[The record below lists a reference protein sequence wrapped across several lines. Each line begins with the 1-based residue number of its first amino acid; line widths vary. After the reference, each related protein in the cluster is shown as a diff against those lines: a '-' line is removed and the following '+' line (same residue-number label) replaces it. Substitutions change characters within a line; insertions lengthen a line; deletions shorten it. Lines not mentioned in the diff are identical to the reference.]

1 MERSARH
8 FDVTWQRE
16 AYCGLVSGKAGEEI
30 PVLVNGWVRKRRDL
44 GGLIFIELWDHTGVV
59 QVVFNPELTPEVHG
73 RAGDLRSEFVIAVR
87 GKICARPEGTVNP
100 SMKTGNWEVVAED
113 FLLLSPAAP
122 LPFEL
127 TESGDKVDE
136 NLRLRHRHLDLRR
149 DKMQKNLRIRH
160 KVAMFTRNFLA
171 SEGFLEVETPML
183 TLSTPEGAR
192 DYLVPSRVNP
202 GTFYALP
209 QSPQIFKQIL
219 MVSGFDKYFQIV
231 KCFRDEDLRADRQ
244 PEFTQV
250 DVEMSF
256 LTEEDIYSLME
267 GYMKGLFKEILPV
280 EIPTPFKRMSYW
292 EAMDRFG
299 SDKPDLR
306 IPFEIVDLAD
316 VFSDVEFPPF
326 KEILS
331 EGGYVRALPLPG
343 GGALSR
349 SGLASVEE
357 RGKKLGA
364 RGLAPFQLKG
374 GELKGPLV
382 KFFSGEQK
390 KLLIER
396 AGLKEE
402 DALFVMADRDRRT
415 ISEVL
420 GTLRLDLAKEHGLID
435 KDRWEFL
442 WVRDFPLFERDE
454 EAGRWAAVHHP
465 FTSPL
470 TEDIPLLDVD
480 PGKVRSR
487 AYDCVLNG
495 SEVGGGSIRIH
506 DPAIQE
512 KIFSCLAFSKEDARA
527 RFGFLLDAL
536 ASGTPP
542 HGGIALGMDRLVMLL
557 CGASSIRD
565 VMAFPKTQKAQCLMS
580 GAPSTVSPEQLEE
593 LRISL
598 LPANG
603 KEQL

>member
-1 MERSARH
+1 
-8 FDVTWQRE
+8 
-16 AYCGLVSGKAGEEI
+16 
-30 PVLVNGWVRKRRDL
+30 
-44 GGLIFIELWDHTGVV
+44 
-59 QVVFNPELTPEVHG
+59 
-73 RAGDLRSEFVIAVR
+73 
-87 GKICARPEGTVNP
+87 
-100 SMKTGNWEVVAED
+100 
-113 FLLLSPAAP
+113 
-122 LPFEL
+122 
-127 TESGDKVDE
+127 
-136 NLRLRHRHLDLRR
+136 
-149 DKMQKNLRIRH
+149 
-160 KVAMFTRNFLA
+160 
-171 SEGFLEVETPML
+171 
-183 TLSTPEGAR
+183 
-192 DYLVPSRVNP
+192 
-202 GTFYALP
+202 
-209 QSPQIFKQIL
+209 
-219 MVSGFDKYFQIV
+219 
-231 KCFRDEDLRADRQ
+231 
-244 PEFTQV
+244 
-250 DVEMSF
+250 
-256 LTEEDIYSLME
+256 
-267 GYMKGLFKEILPV
+267 MKGLFEEILPV